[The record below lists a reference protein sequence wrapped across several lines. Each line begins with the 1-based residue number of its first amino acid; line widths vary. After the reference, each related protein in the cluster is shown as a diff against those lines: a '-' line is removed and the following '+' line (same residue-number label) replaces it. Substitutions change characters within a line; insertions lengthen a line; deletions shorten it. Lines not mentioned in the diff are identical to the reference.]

1 MLLALMVTVNV
12 TMSVRADDRPAAKKP
27 PAGKAN
33 MQPSRTLH
41 VAVTISK
48 ETTYI
53 TGPLRKEGY
62 VDYVAATN
70 ERYGHGVTR
79 ENNASVLFWKA
90 MGPGKIPNANRE
102 RFFKMLGIPPLPEQG
117 DCFVDFSS
125 YVQRLQDAGTLA
137 PAEPGKES
145 VADAYEQFDRAM
157 KQPWSKTECPVVVGW
172 LAANE
177 KHMATLVE
185 ATGRPRCYQPLLS
198 TDTIAAIGEDLPA
211 IQQYRE
217 FARVFVARA
226 MLRLGE
232 GNVDDAW
239 RDLLACHRLARL
251 VGQRPLLIH
260 ALVAI
265 AVDGIA
271 CSGDQAL
278 LQHARLTATQALKM
292 REDLAKLAPVC
303 RMADTFDFGERF
315 VCLDCVSLAARNG
328 VSALAGMLGLHSG
341 KLAESLMNQAARAA
355 IDWDEILRMSNSWYD
370 RIADAYRKPAG
381 GARNAAIRKLDEEIH
396 KQAQVA
402 RDVKSL
408 ALSVLATPRQAIS
421 ERVGKVFLAEFLSAA
436 IGPVSVAENRAAVR
450 IELDKVAVALAAY
463 RADHDSYPAKLADLV
478 PKYLAQLPKDI
489 FNDADLHYRLEAG
502 GYVLYSVGPNRKD
515 DGAKSY
521 EDRTETNDEWD
532 DLVVRVKDAARR

>member
-1 MLLALMVTVNV
+1 
-12 TMSVRADDRPAAKKP
+12 
-27 PAGKAN
+27 
-33 MQPSRTLH
+33 
-41 VAVTISK
+41 
-48 ETTYI
+48 
-53 TGPLRKEGY
+53 
-62 VDYVAATN
+62 
-70 ERYGHGVTR
+70 
-79 ENNASVLFWKA
+79 
-90 MGPGKIPNANRE
+90 
-102 RFFKMLGIPPLPEQG
+102 
-117 DCFVDFSS
+117 
-125 YVQRLQDAGTLA
+125 
-137 PAEPGKES
+137 
-145 VADAYEQFDRAM
+145 
-157 KQPWSKTECPVVVGW
+157 
-172 LAANE
+172 
-177 KHMATLVE
+177 
-185 ATGRPRCYQPLLS
+185 
-198 TDTIAAIGEDLPA
+198 
-211 IQQYRE
+211 
-217 FARVFVARA
+217 
-226 MLRLGE
+226 
-232 GNVDDAW
+232 
-239 RDLLACHRLARL
+239 
-251 VGQRPLLIH
+251 
-260 ALVAI
+260 
-265 AVDGIA
+265 
-271 CSGDQAL
+271 
-278 LQHARLTATQALKM
+278 
-292 REDLAKLAPVC
+292 
-303 RMADTFDFGERF
+303 MADTFDFGERF